1 MSYEIEENFCEN
13 AGVWNLEWSLREST
27 CADFRVSLKV
37 NQSFLL
43 AEYATFEV
51 CRYVTSHDVFGLLR
65 KLLATI
71 G

>member
-1 MSYEIEENFCEN
+1 MKSRMIIE
-13 AGVWNLEWSLREST
+13 RERGNTT

-51 CRYVTSHDVFGLLR
+51 TSD
-65 KLLATI
+65 AC
-71 G
+71 